1 MTIWIDAQLSPALAA
16 WINRTFEDIDARSVR
31 SIGLRDAVDQEIWDA
46 AQAADVVVMTK
57 DSDFLRLLDRH
68 GPPPKVVWITCGNTS
83 NQRIR
88 DILSQLLPD
97 AVRLLQGGEPLV
109 EIGDA
114 S

>member
-16 WINRTFEDIDARSVR
+16 WINRTFEDLDARSVR
-31 SIGLRDAVDQEIWDA
+31 SLGLRDAADQEIWDA

-88 DILSQLLPD
+88 DILSQLLPG